1 VKGALER
8 IAKSWACAKKG
19 GTAES
24 NFVPFMVEVFL
35 FYKRIIAMTKKSS
48 VGTFFREAVVGAN
61 GGKLNAKGALERY
74 VKSWAYAKK
83 GGTAESNFV
92 PFIGWAFLFTKN
104 KIIINGGMKNGI

>member
-24 NFVPFMVEVFL
+24 NFVPFEVEVFL
-35 FYKRIIAMTKKSS
+35 FYKIIIAMKKKSS
-48 VGTFFREAVVGAN
+48 VKPFIREAVVGAN
-61 GGKLNAKGALERY
+61 GRKVNAKGALERY
-74 VKSWAYAKK
+74 VESWAYAKK

-92 PFIGWAFLFTKN
+92 PFVG
-104 KIIINGGMKNGI
+104 